1 MPSEAL
7 KGHIA
12 MGAAAVIW
20 GLMSPVSKLVM
31 QQGEVSSA
39 SLATFRLLGAAL
51 LFWLASAFVPRE
63 PIERKHRLPLFYAS
77 LFGIIFNQMAFTVG
91 VGFTSPAD
99 AAIITTIT
107 PVLTMILA
115 AFVLREMVT
124 GKKIIGVCASAIGAM
139 LLISG
144 SGAHAAALPGD
155 NNLLGDILCLA
166 SQCSVAVYFVFF
178 KNLIGRYSPV
188 TLLKWMFTY
197 AAAACLPFTFR
208 EVGSIHYSALPVQT
222 WLGIAYVVAL
232 ATFVSYICLSFAQQ
246 LLPAG
251 DRIIRSGDVGH
262 GPLRMDESPLRPA
275 GLHRCASG
283 HRNQGKTGRPGTIN
297 TPFLRISASTPCRKG
312 KIIPLFAA
320 NMRPNAGSPHGT
332 PCAAPAIMKKIDGKS
347 RHPDVAFPGNF
358 PLSPFPGNPASLP

>member
-1 MPSEAL
+1 MPSEVL

-39 SLATFRLLGAAL
+39 SLATFRLLGAAT

-124 GKKIIGVCASAIGAM
+124 GKKMGPTYLTNHPTDFLSLSII
-139 LLISG
+139 
-144 SGAHAAALPGD
+144 
-155 NNLLGDILCLA
+155 
-166 SQCSVAVYFVFF
+166 
-178 KNLIGRYSPV
+178 
-188 TLLKWMFTY
+188 
-197 AAAACLPFTFR
+197 
-208 EVGSIHYSALPVQT
+208 
-222 WLGIAYVVAL
+222 
-232 ATFVSYICLSFAQQ
+232 
-246 LLPAG
+246 
-251 DRIIRSGDVGH
+251 
-262 GPLRMDESPLRPA
+262 
-275 GLHRCASG
+275 
-283 HRNQGKTGRPGTIN
+283 
-297 TPFLRISASTPCRKG
+297 
-312 KIIPLFAA
+312 
-320 NMRPNAGSPHGT
+320 
-332 PCAAPAIMKKIDGKS
+332 
-347 RHPDVAFPGNF
+347 
-358 PLSPFPGNPASLP
+358 

>member
-144 SGAHAAALPGD
+144 SGAHAAALRETTTCWGHSLPG
-155 NNLLGDILCLA
+155 
-166 SQCSVAVYFVFF
+166 F
-178 KNLIGRYSPV
+178 
-188 TLLKWMFTY
+188 
-197 AAAACLPFTFR
+197 
-208 EVGSIHYSALPVQT
+208 PVQR
-222 WLGIAYVVAL
+222 
-232 ATFVSYICLSFAQQ
+232 SR
-246 LLPAG
+246 LL
-251 DRIIRSGDVGH
+251 
-262 GPLRMDESPLRPA
+262 
-275 GLHRCASG
+275 C
-283 HRNQGKTGRPGTIN
+283 
-297 TPFLRISASTPCRKG
+297 FL
-312 KIIPLFAA
+312 
-320 NMRPNAGSPHGT
+320 
-332 PCAAPAIMKKIDGKS
+332 
-347 RHPDVAFPGNF
+347 
-358 PLSPFPGNPASLP
+358 